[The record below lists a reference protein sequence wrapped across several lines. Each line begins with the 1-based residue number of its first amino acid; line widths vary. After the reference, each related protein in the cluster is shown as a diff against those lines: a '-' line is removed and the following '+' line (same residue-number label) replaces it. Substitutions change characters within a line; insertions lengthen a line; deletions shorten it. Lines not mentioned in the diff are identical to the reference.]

1 MHKKAA
7 VHKQRE
13 RRAVIEYSIGEGLHD
28 PLPPWW
34 AVQIDPWPGP
44 CSLLKVCHASESVMS
59 GGRLQGNCA
68 SSANA

>member
-34 AVQIDPWPGP
+34 AVQIDPWPEP
-44 CSLLKVCHASESVMS
+44 RSLLKSLSRKNVCDVRQKTSRES
-59 GGRLQGNCA
+59 RQQC
-68 SSANA
+68 